1 MVATNYNNDT
11 YFSVKTDAGRTT
23 IMYTEISAVTVKLT
37 DDGIDEIFQ
46 YDIHMKSG
54 TIFTTR
60 EQYDTQSELN
70 WHSKWLEM
78 HTIRVKEEIYG

>member
-1 MVATNYNNDT
+1 MTNYNHET
-11 YFSVKTDAGRTT
+11 YFTVKTDGGRTT
-23 IMYTEISAVTVKLT
+23 IMYTDISAVTLKLT
-37 DDGIDEIFQ
+37 DDGVDEIFQ

-60 EQYDTQSELN
+60 EQTDSTTDVS

-78 HTIRVKEEIYG
+78 HTVRVKEEIYG